1 MKHWNTE
8 FSVDGGSRNMHSM
21 KQNIMIKKK
30 EEVGM
35 HFPKGL
41 GYLFGLMYCRFW
53 DYIFQHRSAIY
64 FKSYLLHTEY
74 IDMFIYA
81 HMFRYKQ

>member
-1 MKHWNTE
+1 
-8 FSVDGGSRNMHSM
+8 MHSM

-74 IDMFIYA
+74 IDMFIYLCT
-81 HMFRYKQ
+81 YV